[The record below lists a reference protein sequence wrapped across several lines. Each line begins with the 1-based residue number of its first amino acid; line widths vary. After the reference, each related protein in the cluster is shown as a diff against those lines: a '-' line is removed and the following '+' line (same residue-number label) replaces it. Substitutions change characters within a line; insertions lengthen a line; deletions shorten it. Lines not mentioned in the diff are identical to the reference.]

1 MPYKMGACKG
11 CKARAQ
17 WLAKQANNAKQYVA
31 RAISPAKP
39 KGRK

>member
-11 CKARAQ
+11 CKARRE
-17 WLAKQANNAKQYVA
+17 WLEKQANSVKQHIA
-31 RAISPAKP
+31 RAMSPAKP

>member
-11 CKARAQ
+11 CKARRE
-17 WLAKQANNAKQYVA
+17 WLAKQANSAKQYVS
-31 RAISPAKP
+31 RAIADTKP